1 MKLRIIADKN
11 TGVLSIGG
19 FHNEPGSL
27 QNASYAPK
35 IKGGAAM
42 SLELDNISEPN
53 NEEIKPQELDKYGV
67 WIKNSSQDNYTDN
80 FDIPATSAADGFE
93 SASFSDLSD
102 FDTDKNNNENW
113 DFDLSEFDIPDP
125 PELSGSDTTNDTS
138 SESNDELPLEAAM
151 SDTETFATTD
161 SEEST
166 AAENFGESEN
176 LETADFGTVSDSFG
190 GNDSSTTDETSTDFA
205 LGDTSA
211 EEPVSEQ
218 ATENV
223 GTTRVDPSIDGF
235 LPSAATND
243 IDISDFS
250 DFDFGDDSSFPV
262 PDSITGQTY
271 IEETAEKSEPESAE
285 EQAETM
291 AEPFIDSTDDT
302 GAFEQA
308 EAVQA
313 EEPKA
318 EPIAKPEPETP
329 KKPIAGYD
337 EVSLDDLSTGI
348 PDLLST
354 PEAETIAEAKE

>member
-19 FHNEPGSL
+19 FYNEPGSL

-80 FDIPATSAADGFE
+80 FDIPAASAADGFE

-125 PELSGSDTTNDTS
+125 PELSGSDTTTDTS

-151 SDTETFATTD
+151 SDTETFTTTD

-176 LETADFGTVSDSFG
+176 LDTADFGTIGDS
-190 GNDSSTTDETSTDFA
+190 
-205 LGDTSA
+205 L
-211 EEPVSEQ
+211 
-218 ATENV
+218 
-223 GTTRVDPSIDGF
+223 
-235 LPSAATND
+235 
-243 IDISDFS
+243 
-250 DFDFGDDSSFPV
+250 
-262 PDSITGQTY
+262 
-271 IEETAEKSEPESAE
+271 AEKISAP
-285 EQAETM
+285 QMKLRQILRLVTL
-291 AEPFIDSTDDT
+291 P
-302 GAFEQA
+302 QKNLH
-308 EAVQA
+308 QN
-313 EEPKA
+313 
-318 EPIAKPEPETP
+318 
-329 KKPIAGYD
+329 
-337 EVSLDDLSTGI
+337 
-348 PDLLST
+348 
-354 PEAETIAEAKE
+354 